1 MGTANIAVPAV
12 IALLRIPDI
21 VVVYVIVCAS
31 VRRGFRRALDQ
42 HNQYRHNNRNGLGY
56 VRRARLLV
64 DVLVWCEIVASHTC
78 SLFSLAQR

>member
-1 MGTANIAVPAV
+1 MFAVPAV

-21 VVVYVIVCAS
+21 VVVSVNVFAA

-42 HNQYRHNNRNGLGY
+42 HNQYHHNNKNRLGH

-78 SLFSLAQR
+78 S